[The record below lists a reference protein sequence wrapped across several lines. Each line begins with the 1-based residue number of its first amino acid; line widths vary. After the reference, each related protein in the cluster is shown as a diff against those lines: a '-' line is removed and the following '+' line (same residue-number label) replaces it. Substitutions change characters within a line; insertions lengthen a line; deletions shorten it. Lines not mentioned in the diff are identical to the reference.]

1 MTFNSKC
8 KSTSIPSLSNVIIG
22 QMCSNIP
29 QTRYLCDLL
38 DVKYDSKIDING
50 FNDYKLPL
58 FDGDS
63 DGFGSKTGGL
73 RGKFFFDYKT

>member
-1 MTFNSKC
+1 
-8 KSTSIPSLSNVIIG
+8 
-22 QMCSNIP
+22 MCSKIP

-73 RGKFFFDYKT
+73 RGEIFSIFRHKFFSYRVLVERVRL